1 MLSSKSKSP
10 RAELAPWRKSVRRFA
25 FGATSALIVNF
36 IFTITAIKLMK
47 PLDETGR
54 HDGGLPLVGVLL
66 ENRSCDEV
74 KRINTAI
81 HILINALSAILLAG
95 SNYCMQVLAAPSR
108 EQVDE
113 AHRRGR
119 WLDIGVPSL
128 RNMFKMKGGFKRV
141 TLWLLL
147 ALSSVPLHLL

>member
-47 PLDETGR
+47 PLDGTGR

-81 HILINALSAILLAG
+81 HVLINALSNLAG
-95 SNYCMQVLAAPSR
+95 RQ
-108 EQVDE
+108 
-113 AHRRGR
+113 
-119 WLDIGVPSL
+119 
-128 RNMFKMKGGFKRV
+128 
-141 TLWLLL
+141 
-147 ALSSVPLHLL
+147 